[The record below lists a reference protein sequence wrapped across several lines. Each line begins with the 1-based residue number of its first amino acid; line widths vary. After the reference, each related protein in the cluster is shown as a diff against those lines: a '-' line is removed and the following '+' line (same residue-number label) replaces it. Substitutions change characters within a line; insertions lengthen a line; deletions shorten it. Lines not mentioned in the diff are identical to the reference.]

1 MAGDCAEGRSALAP
15 TIEPMR
21 STLVLVSLLIASAAA
36 FAQQVDDA
44 KPGRR
49 NQKVERLVHEDAGS
63 RIEEVRYGGQTE
75 SITVQPQAPVPE
87 YEFPPPAASRTPAA
101 DDRLSLPASG
111 GTRFWNVLK
120 F

>member
-1 MAGDCAEGRSALAP
+1 
-15 TIEPMR
+15 MR
-21 STLVLVSLLIASAAA
+21 STLVLASLLMASAAA
-36 FAQQVDDA
+36 FAQPADDA

-75 SITVQPQAPVPE
+75 SITVQPKAPVPE
-87 YEFPPPAASRTPAA
+87 YEVTPPSASRTSAA